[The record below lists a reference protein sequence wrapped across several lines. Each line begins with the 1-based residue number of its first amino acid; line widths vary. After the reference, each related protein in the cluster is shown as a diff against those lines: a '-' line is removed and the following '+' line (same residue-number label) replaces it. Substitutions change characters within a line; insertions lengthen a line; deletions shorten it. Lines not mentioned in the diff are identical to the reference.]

1 MSITASL
8 NSMFSLLL
16 FHLLLE
22 WFATR
27 DQCWTNSAWK
37 DILHFNSVECARH
50 GLINYINTKSK
61 CYHPKKLTYKRTLWQ
76 EFICLRPLPI

>member
-8 NSMFSLLL
+8 NCMFSLLL
-16 FHLLLE
+16 FYLLLE

-27 DQCWTNSAWK
+27 DQCWTNSARK

-50 GLINYINTKSK
+50 GLTNYINIKSK
-61 CYHPKKLTYKRTLWQ
+61 CHHPKKLPVKGL
-76 EFICLRPLPI
+76 CGKSLSV